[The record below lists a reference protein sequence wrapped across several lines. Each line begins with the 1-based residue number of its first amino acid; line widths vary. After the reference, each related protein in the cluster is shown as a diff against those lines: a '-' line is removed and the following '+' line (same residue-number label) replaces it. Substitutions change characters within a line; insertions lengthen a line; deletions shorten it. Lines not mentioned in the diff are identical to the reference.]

1 MNVQRLN
8 KRTMGVHVVGRQEFR
23 EKEEVARDKRRK
35 YPRKMKFKDVGK
47 IPECWE
53 DSRVFGKYQNVVK
66 AVGPGYSSGVPDTS
80 STGNHSGMY

>member
-1 MNVQRLN
+1 
-8 KRTMGVHVVGRQEFR
+8 MGEHVVGRQEFR

-53 DSRVFGKYQNVVK
+53 DSRMFGKYQNKDLQTFLSNKTNSV
-66 AVGPGYSSGVPDTS
+66 
-80 STGNHSGMY
+80 